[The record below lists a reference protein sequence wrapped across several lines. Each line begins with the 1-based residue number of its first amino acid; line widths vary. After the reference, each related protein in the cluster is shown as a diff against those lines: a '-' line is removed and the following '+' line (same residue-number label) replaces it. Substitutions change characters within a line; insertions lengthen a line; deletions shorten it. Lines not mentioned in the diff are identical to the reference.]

1 MLRTCR
7 SFTGNE
13 RDLLSQEMYASED
26 STYRDDVNFEL
37 CLLTMQRKRQHYV
50 LHCKSNKCVGTE
62 LEDVMQKGRL
72 GKKACPCLRIMDQLW
87 EIFHLPNL
95 EGLRGGST
103 SHHASICA
111 ARRGSVAV
119 RLCSARPIKVA
130 PSGHCNL
137 PWLHCCFLP
146 VCRAWLRNEPQWR
159 CAWDIH
165 LNPDIPKPPSAL
177 LPIAAMLNTGTKP
190 KG

>member
-62 LEDVMQKGRL
+62 LEDVMQKGKDWEKKL
-72 GKKACPCLRIMDQLW
+72 VLVCELWISFGKYFTSLTWKVCG
-87 EIFHLPNL
+87 EGVHLTMPAFVL
-95 EGLRGGST
+95 PGG
-103 SHHASICA
+103 
-111 ARRGSVAV
+111 
-119 RLCSARPIKVA
+119 
-130 PSGHCNL
+130 
-137 PWLHCCFLP
+137 
-146 VCRAWLRNEPQWR
+146 
-159 CAWDIH
+159 
-165 LNPDIPKPPSAL
+165 AL
-177 LPIAAMLNTGTKP
+177 LQSGSAQLVPSKWPLQDTVTCPGCTAASSLSAEHGYATSLSGDVLGTST
-190 KG
+190 